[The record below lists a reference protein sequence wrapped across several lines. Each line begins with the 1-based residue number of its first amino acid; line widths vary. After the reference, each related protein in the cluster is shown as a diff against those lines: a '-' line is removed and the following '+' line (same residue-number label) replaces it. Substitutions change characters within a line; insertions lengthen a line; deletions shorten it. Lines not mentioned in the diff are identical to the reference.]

1 MTAPPDLRVIDD
13 LARADG
19 QTALG
24 TGWTL
29 ISDGVMGGVSS
40 GTLRREAVA
49 GRTALHLQGA
59 VRLDNNG
66 GFLQIAADLAPGGG
80 AFDATGWTGLAID
93 LCGPAET
100 YGLHLRSID
109 LTRPWQSFRA
119 EVTIGPDWQR
129 HLLPFPAFQP
139 HRTDA
144 ALHPARLRRVGLIA
158 IGRAFRADV
167 AMGGLWLYRDAVS
180 LRPAR

>member
-1 MTAPPDLRVIDD
+1 VTAPPDLRVIDD
-13 LARADG
+13 LTRDDG
-19 QTALG
+19 LTAAG
-24 TGWTL
+24 TGWAL

-40 GTLRREAVA
+40 GTLRRGAVA
-49 GRTALHLQGA
+49 GRPALHLQGS
-59 VRLDNNG
+59 VRLDNND

-93 LCGPAET
+93 LCGPAES
-100 YGLHLRSID
+100 YGLHLRTTD

-119 EVTIGPDWQR
+119 DLTIGPDWQR
-129 HLLPFPAFQP
+129 HFLPFTAFQP
-139 HRTDA
+139 HRTDV
-144 ALHPARLRRVGLIA
+144 ALTPARLRRVGLIS
-158 IGRAFRADV
+158 IGRAFGADV